1 MWGHRQIRASPAFLQ
16 PAGLSQQFAG
26 KAPRFSNAFRI
37 YLTSYFASLANC
49 SLDYF
54 KRAAHHSAMLDVI
67 EKLLTLQ
74 DRDQRLRS
82 FQSELAH
89 LPEERKTREKQI
101 AASAAHLELSKA
113 RAKEI
118 EIQKRNLE
126 MEARAKRDTIAR
138 YRQQQLQTRKNEE
151 YAALAHEIEAAEKA
165 IVALEDRELDLMEDL
180 EKLTPQIAAAE
191 RAHTEERNKLEH
203 LLTAL
208 ESKKSNL
215 ETRIAEL
222 KNEHE
227 RLTKALDEDVLEL
240 YLRLFKTKHGTAVA
254 TLEHEV
260 CMGCHMKVTA
270 QTVVQVRAA
279 KEIVH
284 CPQCGRILYMPV

>member
-1 MWGHRQIRASPAFLQ
+1 MPSV
-16 PAGLSQQFAG
+16 SC
-26 KAPRFSNAFRI
+26 
-37 YLTSYFASLANC
+37 LTSYFASPANC

-54 KRAAHHSAMLDVI
+54 KRAGHHSAMLDVI

-89 LPEERKTREKQI
+89 LPEERKTRERQI
-101 AASAAHLELSKA
+101 ADSAAQLDLAKVRA
-113 RAKEI
+113 REI
-118 EIQKRNLE
+118 EIEKRNLE
-126 MEARAKRDTIAR
+126 MEARTKRDTIAR

-165 IVALEDRELDLMEDL
+165 IIALEDRELDLMEDL
-180 EKLTPQIAAAE
+180 EKLTPQIATAGKDACR
-191 RAHTEERNKLEH
+191 RAQQTPTPPRQL
-203 LLTAL
+203 
-208 ESKKSNL
+208 SKARKSNL
-215 ETRIAEL
+215 ETRIADL
-222 KNEHE
+222 RNEHE
-227 RLTKALDEDVLEL
+227 LLAKALDEDVLEL

-284 CPQCGRILYMPV
+284 CPQCGRILYMPE